1 MNKKKES
8 TEYMLIPL
16 EKTNDSISET
26 DIESIYSRYF
36 LQLNNYY

>member
-26 DIESIYSRYF
+26 DIESIFFLSNEYYFSR
-36 LQLNNYY
+36 